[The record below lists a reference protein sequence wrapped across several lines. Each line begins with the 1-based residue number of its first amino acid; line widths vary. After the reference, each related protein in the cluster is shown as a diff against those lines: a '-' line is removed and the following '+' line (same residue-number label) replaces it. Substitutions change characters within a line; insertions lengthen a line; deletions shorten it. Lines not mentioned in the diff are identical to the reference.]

1 MEELQVPTRRIRVQI
16 ATNSGDS
23 FEGALFAPEMQ
34 YRTRPVEY
42 VLHLLNDDRDF
53 LPFQLEA
60 DSGRSL
66 LFNKSHIV
74 RVHLG
79 TDGRWADPFE
89 QAAERQEFTTYGADM
104 EHEVCTALLSDGT
117 RLSGRLAVETRWSS
131 SRLLDKL
138 NLNQRFVPLVTD
150 EGIEFVQRNQMVRIE

>member
-1 MEELQVPTRRIRVQI
+1 MEELQVPTRRIRVEII
-16 ATNSGDS
+16 ANSGDR
-23 FEGALFAPEMQ
+23 FHGALFAPEMQ

-53 LPFQLEA
+53 LPFQRE
-60 DSGRSL
+60 SGSESSMI
-66 LFNKSHIV
+66 FNKSHIV
-74 RVHLG
+74 RVRLE
-79 TDGRWADPFE
+79 TDGPWADPFDSDSE
-89 QAAERQEFTTYGADM
+89 PQEFSTYGADM

-138 NLNQRFVPLVTD
+138 NMAQRFVPFVTD
-150 EGIEFVQRNQMVRIE
+150 QGIEFVQRDRMVRID